1 MVKHYLKM
9 AIRQILKNKV
19 QYLLSI
25 VGIAIGLL
33 CFSMTSYY
41 IRRFNSQ
48 FTAWSNNDRMANLYV
63 KSEKNK
69 YNEPYIPGKELQA
82 LMSNPVAGME
92 KIAYSYSYDKAN
104 ITISNAGQEEI
115 PFQCSFQ
122 NITEDFPVIF
132 GIQTLE
138 GEMPVWTPGEVWIS
152 ESSARR
158 IFGEDNPIGKTLYF
172 SRADTDTSAVQYSTI
187 SAVVRDLPDGSR
199 EKNDFY
205 FPEISVINPDRKYS
219 NVVVLLEKGVSSTEI
234 NQRLRKQLPVFGKN
248 NDNYLAVMTFKE
260 EMYKPDNLGTTLF
273 IPLIGALILIAAM
286 INFLKFCIQSFYNRT
301 KELSLRKNLGSGSVG
316 LFCLLFSEIAI
327 LFLLS
332 ALVSFVMIEWFI
344 PVFYQYLAS
353 KEVINE
359 NMLIHLPTLIWQE
372 LEYLCL
378 LFIICLLIAAWAV
391 FRVKHISLLEGVK
404 GGKRQKHGVRNFML
418 GVQLFICFLFISGA
432 IGIGYIHQLVDGK
445 RNNTLT
451 EEECTRIWKVE
462 LWEPQLQGHEE
473 EIVSRIRTLAGVED
487 IVLDRISSYPD
498 YKTKREET
506 IHGIEYAVSSNY
518 SDFMN
523 LKIEGRMPRSSNEI
537 VVSRSLIWELE
548 KEGETNPSSVRLGDR
563 TFQITGIYEQLP
575 FEPLYT
581 REQIS
586 RANQYHRFTFLSVPE
601 KADYRTAYIK
611 CMPGQEQDVRKSI
624 LSIVRSKL
632 PESIPFLLTT
642 KQEERF
648 RYIGGEKM
656 MSELFMLLSV
666 ISLII
671 TVLGI
676 YSAITLATYSRQK
689 EVAIRKINGA
699 GPRVI
704 ALLFGK
710 LYIRLLVIAAIPS
723 LAIVYLFLRML
734 ISKKVVISAEW
745 LNNPVLWLSII
756 FLTTTIVFI
765 TVAYRIWLISRL
777 NPAEVIKS
785 E

>member
-41 IRRFNSQ
+41 IRRGNNQ
-48 FTAWSNNDRMANLYV
+48 FIAWSNSDRMANVYV

-69 YNEPYIPGKELQA
+69 YDEPYIPGKELQA

-92 KIAYSYSYDKAN
+92 KIAYSYSFDRAN
-104 ITISNAGQEEI
+104 ITICKSGKEDM

-122 NITEDFPVIF
+122 NITKDFPVIF
-132 GIQTLE
+132 GLQTLE
-138 GEMPVWTPGEVWIS
+138 GQTPVWKLGEVWIS
-152 ESSARR
+152 ESSARK
-158 IFGEDNPIGKTLYF
+158 IFGKEDPIGKTLYF
-172 SRADTDTSAVQYSTI
+172 SRADADTSGVQYSII
-187 SAVVRDLPDGSR
+187 SAVIRDLPDGSR

-205 FPEISVINPDRKYS
+205 FPETSVINPNRKYS
-219 NVVVLLEKGVSSTEI
+219 NVVALLEKGVSGAEI
-234 NQRLRKQLPVFGKN
+234 NQRLQKQIPAFGEK
-248 NDNYLAVMTFKE
+248 NDNFLAVVTFKE
-260 EMYKPDNLGTTLF
+260 EMYKPDNIGATLF

-301 KELSLRKNLGSGSVG
+301 KELSLRKSLGSGLIG

-327 LFLLS
+327 LFILS
-332 ALVSFVMIEWFI
+332 ALVSLAMIEWFI
-344 PVFYQYLAS
+344 PVFYQYLANQG
-353 KEVINE
+353 VINE

-372 LEYLCL
+372 MEYLCL
-378 LFIICLLIAAWAV
+378 LFIICLLIAVWAV
-391 FRVKHISLLEGVK
+391 FRIKHISLIEGVK

-432 IGIGYIHQLVDGK
+432 IGIGYVHQLVDGK

-451 EEECTRIWKVE
+451 EEECTRIWKAE
-462 LWEPQLQGHEE
+462 FWEPQLRGHEE
-473 EIVSRIRTLAGVED
+473 EIISRIRALAGVED
-487 IVLDRISSYPD
+487 ILLDRISSYPD
-498 YKTKREET
+498 YKTKREEA

-518 SDFMN
+518 PDFMN

-548 KEGETNPSSVRLGDR
+548 KDGKTNPSSVRLGDR

-575 FEPLYT
+575 FEPLYS
-581 REQIS
+581 REQIGK
-586 RANQYHRFTFLSVPE
+586 ANQYHRFTFLSVPG
-601 KADYRTAYIK
+601 KADYSTAYIK
-611 CMPGQEQDVRKSI
+611 CLPGQEQDVRKGI
-624 LSIVRSKL
+624 LSIVHSKL

-648 RYIGGEKM
+648 RYIGGEKL

-676 YSAITLATYSRQK
+676 YSAITLDTYSRQK

-723 LAIVYLFLRML
+723 LAIVYIFLRKM

-777 NPAEVIKS
+777 NPAEVIKA

>member
-41 IRRFNSQ
+41 IRRGNNQ
-48 FTAWSNNDRMANLYV
+48 FIAWSNSDRMANVYV

-69 YNEPYIPGKELQA
+69 YDEPYISGKELQA

-92 KIAYSYSYDKAN
+92 KIAYSYSFDRAN
-104 ITISNAGQEEI
+104 ITICKSGKEDM

-122 NITEDFPVIF
+122 NITKDFPVIF
-132 GIQTLE
+132 GLQTLE
-138 GEMPVWTPGEVWIS
+138 GQTPVWKPGEVWIS
-152 ESSARR
+152 ESSARK
-158 IFGEDNPIGKTLYF
+158 IFGKEDPIGKTLYF
-172 SRADTDTSAVQYSTI
+172 SRADADTSGVQYSII
-187 SAVVRDLPDGSR
+187 SAVIRDLPDGSR

-205 FPEISVINPDRKYS
+205 FPETSVINPNRKYS
-219 NVVVLLEKGVSSTEI
+219 NVVALLEKGVSGAEI
-234 NQRLRKQLPVFGKN
+234 NQRLQKQIPAFGEK
-248 NDNYLAVMTFKE
+248 NDNFLAVVTFKE
-260 EMYKPDNLGTTLF
+260 EMYKPDNIGATLF

-301 KELSLRKNLGSGSVG
+301 KELSLRKSLGSGLIG

-327 LFLLS
+327 LFILS
-332 ALVSFVMIEWFI
+332 ALVSLAMIEWFI
-344 PVFYQYLAS
+344 PVFYQYLANQG
-353 KEVINE
+353 VINE

-372 LEYLCL
+372 MEYLCL
-378 LFIICLLIAAWAV
+378 LFIICLLIAVWAV
-391 FRVKHISLLEGVK
+391 FRIKHISLIEGVK

-432 IGIGYIHQLVDGK
+432 IGIGYVHQLVDGK

-451 EEECTRIWKVE
+451 EEECIRIWKAE
-462 LWEPQLQGHEE
+462 FWEPQLRGHEE
-473 EIVSRIRTLAGVED
+473 EIVSRIRALAGVED
-487 IVLDRISSYPD
+487 ILLDRISSYPD
-498 YKTKREET
+498 YKTKREEV

-518 SDFMN
+518 PDFMN

-548 KEGETNPSSVRLGDR
+548 KDGKTNPSSVRLGDR

-575 FEPLYT
+575 FEPLYS
-581 REQIS
+581 REQIGK
-586 RANQYHRFTFLSVPE
+586 ANQYHRFTFFSVPG
-601 KADYRTAYIK
+601 KADYSTAYIK
-611 CMPGQEQDVRKSI
+611 CLPGQEQDVRKGI

-648 RYIGGEKM
+648 RYIGGEKL

-676 YSAITLATYSRQK
+676 YSAITLDTYSRQK

-723 LAIVYLFLRML
+723 LAIVYIFLRKM

-745 LNNPVLWLSII
+745 LNNPVLWLSILV
-756 FLTTTIVFI
+756 LTTAIVFI

>member
-1 MVKHYLKM
+1 
-9 AIRQILKNKV
+9 
-19 QYLLSI
+19 
-25 VGIAIGLL
+25 
-33 CFSMTSYY
+33 
-41 IRRFNSQ
+41 
-48 FTAWSNNDRMANLYV
+48 
-63 KSEKNK
+63 
-69 YNEPYIPGKELQA
+69 
-82 LMSNPVAGME
+82 
-92 KIAYSYSYDKAN
+92 
-104 ITISNAGQEEI
+104 
-115 PFQCSFQ
+115 
-122 NITEDFPVIF
+122 
-132 GIQTLE
+132 
-138 GEMPVWTPGEVWIS
+138 
-152 ESSARR
+152 
-158 IFGEDNPIGKTLYF
+158 
-172 SRADTDTSAVQYSTI
+172 
-187 SAVVRDLPDGSR
+187 
-199 EKNDFY
+199 
-205 FPEISVINPDRKYS
+205 
-219 NVVVLLEKGVSSTEI
+219 
-234 NQRLRKQLPVFGKN
+234 
-248 NDNYLAVMTFKE
+248 
-260 EMYKPDNLGTTLF
+260 
-273 IPLIGALILIAAM
+273 
-286 INFLKFCIQSFYNRT
+286 
-301 KELSLRKNLGSGSVG
+301 
-316 LFCLLFSEIAI
+316 
-327 LFLLS
+327 
-332 ALVSFVMIEWFI
+332 MIEWFI

-563 TFQITGIYEQLP
+563 TFQITGIYEQWP

-611 CMPGQEQDVRKSI
+611 CMPGQEQDVRKGI

-676 YSAITLATYSRQK
+676 YSAITLDTYSRQK

-723 LAIVYLFLRML
+723 LTIVYLFLRML